1 MSDIEAGELHSK
13 LSRPNYNLLLDSLNL
28 LFKTTLKHSRLQT
41 SVTSLVNCNKLM
53 KLGFDQSVA
62 FLQNESR
69 SFWTHYSSDTL
80 YGREGVF
87 IGYRIEISSNFVD
100 TMKNDD
106 ANDDII
112 GLYWVDIWGWLSMGA
127 LFETNLY
134 KNLTKKDFYKSQL

>member
-80 YGREGVF
+80 YGRRF
-87 IGYRIEISSNFVD
+87 HRISHWNIVQFCRYNEKWWWKWWYNRAILSWYL
-100 TMKNDD
+100 
-106 ANDDII
+106 
-112 GLYWVDIWGWLSMGA
+112 GLVVNGCIVRDESL
-127 LFETNLY
+127 
-134 KNLTKKDFYKSQL
+134 

>member
-1 MSDIEAGELHSK
+1 
-13 LSRPNYNLLLDSLNL
+13 
-28 LFKTTLKHSRLQT
+28 
-41 SVTSLVNCNKLM
+41 M

-69 SFWTHYSSDTL
+69 PFWTHYSSDTL

-106 ANDDII
+106 ENDDII

>member
-1 MSDIEAGELHSK
+1 
-13 LSRPNYNLLLDSLNL
+13 
-28 LFKTTLKHSRLQT
+28 
-41 SVTSLVNCNKLM
+41 M

-62 FLQNESR
+62 FLQNKSR

-106 ANDDII
+106 ENDDYNRALLSWYL
-112 GLYWVDIWGWLSMGA
+112 GLVVNGCIVRDESL
-127 LFETNLY
+127 
-134 KNLTKKDFYKSQL
+134 